1 MRKSKAFEQKGDSME
16 LKKILWA
23 TDLSANSEKALPFV
37 QSLSER
43 YQTEVHVL
51 YVLEESG
58 HFGSWYGEFDRSE
71 LDRLQQM
78 EREKA
83 EKMLD
88 RICTSHLN
96 SCPLYI
102 RHTAVGDPS
111 SEILKLIDSEK
122 PDMVVMATKGR
133 RNRFEFGSVAERV
146 VRHSPAPV
154 LTVPV

>member
-1 MRKSKAFEQKGDSME
+1 ME

-51 YVLEESG
+51 YVLEETG

-71 LDRLQQM
+71 LEKMQQM

-83 EKMLD
+83 EKRLD
-88 RICTSHLN
+88 QICTSHLD

-102 RHTAVGDPS
+102 RHTAIGDPS
-111 SEILKLIDSEK
+111 SEILKLIDHEK
-122 PDMVVMATKGR
+122 PDLVVMATKGR
-133 RNRFEFGSVAERV
+133 RDRFAFGSVAERV
-146 VRHSPAPV
+146 VKHSPAPV
-154 LTVPV
+154 LTIPV